1 MGRLVSFI
9 TTSLDGYVNDEQGNF
24 DFTTP
29 TDEVHAFVNEHLAGA
44 RTEVYGRRLYE
55 TMKVWEDWDVSD
67 EPAPVREFAEFWRG
81 IDKVV
86 YSTTLES
93 VETSRTRLEHRF
105 DPDELRAFVEAS
117 EHDVSIGGPT
127 LLASALQA
135 GIVDELAFA
144 IAPVVIG
151 GGTRALPDGIH
162 LDLELLEEHRFE
174 SGTVFVRY
182 GVRR

>member
-1 MGRLVSFI
+1 MSRIVSFI
-9 TTSLDGYVNDEQGNF
+9 TTSLDGYVNDVDGRF
-24 DFTTP
+24 DFATP
-29 TDEVHAFVNEHLAGA
+29 SDEVHDFVNRHLAGA

-55 TMKVWEDWDVSD
+55 TMKVWETWDVSG
-67 EPAPVREFAEFWRG
+67 EPSPVREFSEFWKG

-93 VETSRTRLEHRF
+93 VETSRTRLERRF
-105 DPDELRAFVEAS
+105 DAGELRAFADAA

-127 LLASALQA
+127 LLAEALRA

-151 GGTRALPDGIH
+151 GGTKALPEGIH
-162 LDLELLEEHRFE
+162 LDLELTEERRFE
-174 SGTVFVRY
+174 NGTVFVSYR
-182 GVRR
+182 VRR

>member
-9 TTSLDGYVNDEQGNF
+9 TISLDGYVNDVNGSI

-29 TDEVHAFVNEHLAGA
+29 TEEFHSFINEHLAGA

-55 TMKVWEDWDVSD
+55 TMKVWEDWDTSD
-67 EPAPVREFAEFWRG
+67 EPAPIREFAEFWRG

-93 VETSRTRLEHRF
+93 VETSRTRLERRF
-105 DPDELRAFVEAS
+105 DPDALRAFVDAS

-127 LLASALQA
+127 LLASALEA

-144 IAPVVIG
+144 IAPVVLG
-151 GGTRALPDGIH
+151 GGTRALPEGIR
-162 LDLELLEEHRFE
+162 LDLELVDERRFE
-174 SGTVFVRY
+174 GGTVFVSYR
-182 GVRR
+182 VRR